1 MQCTFELVLH
11 FSEFVLLSSSIC
23 SCGNSTSS
31 LVLISFRQRGQR
43 AISYP
48 QTHTQGAQGKD
59 GSINDW
65 QLNYW
70 LHTNETSPFKFNCQM
85 KMKLQTPAA
94 CWGQHTYLLSADNLG
109 DAGPAV
115 NVGAVCNNRKPERV
129 QAHRALLIRAAG
141 QHQPQLLYQM
151 LPQLRRCR
159 CSTYRQNIW

>member
-1 MQCTFELVLH
+1 MYLRACPPFLRVRTALFLH
-11 FSEFVLLSSSIC
+11 CLLWKLHQFT
-23 SCGNSTSS
+23 G
-31 LVLISFRQRGQR
+31 LDLISTERTACHFL
-43 AISYP
+43 STD
-48 QTHTQGAQGKD
+48 THTQGAQGKD
-59 GSINDW
+59 RSINDW

-151 LPQLRRCR
+151 LPQLCRCR